1 MSMSLNQ
8 ISLQSL
14 QTPTFSESQPSLVTC
29 DLVDLDTRLAEEVSR
44 LAAGTQVEKDRM
56 PAALNNPAVTS
67 DPEQLVIWQNKLS
80 AYTIDT
86 SLYSTLA
93 RKGVSAIETLIKT

>member
-1 MSMSLNQ
+1 M
-8 ISLQSL
+8 
-14 QTPTFSESQPSLVTC
+14 
-29 DLVDLDTRLAEEVSR
+29 
-44 LAAGTQVEKDRM
+44 
-56 PAALNNPAVTS
+56 
-67 DPEQLVIWQNKLS
+67 WQNKLS